1 MLVLGPF
8 RHRLFLMRKP
18 ELTLL
23 HDNPVERAHLN
34 RVAPGPRVCTPSESK
49 ACPGPCSHGSC
60 IPAVTSARN
69 LNRPGVKRSLEFLSA
84 IVSNRLPVTR
94 ASIFQCPAGLRS
106 ASRLNQKLQRR
117 VGRGRQCCSATLF
130 SILNANG

>member
-8 RHRLFLMRKP
+8 RLRLFLMRKP

-23 HDNPVERAHLN
+23 HDTPQAVERGHLN

-69 LNRPGVKRSLEFLSA
+69 LNRPGVKRSVEFLSA

-94 ASIFQCPAGLRS
+94 ASKFPPPPLDSNPSVPGRAAI
-106 ASRLNQKLQRR
+106 R
-117 VGRGRQCCSATLF
+117 V
-130 SILNANG
+130 